1 MAYAQQSYAQQS
13 DVKPEFEERVVH
25 INRCAKVV
33 KGGRR
38 FSFSALVVVGNRNG
52 KVGYGL
58 GKAKEVSECIRKAGE
73 YAKKNMQ
80 QVNLRENT
88 LHHMVEIKQNATKVL
103 MRPARPGTGVIS
115 GASARAVL
123 ELAGVHDV
131 LTKTFG
137 SSDPISVVRATL
149 EGLMSQRSRADF
161 QKLRSKE

>member
-1 MAYAQQSYAQQS
+1 MSNYAQQS

-38 FSFSALVVVGNRNG
+38 FSFSALVVVGNGDG

-58 GKAKEVSECIRKAGE
+58 GKAKEVAECIRKAGE
-73 YAKKNMQ
+73 SARKNLKTI
-80 QVNLRENT
+80 NLNEKT
-88 LHHMVEIKQNATKVL
+88 IHHTVEIKCNATKVML
-103 MRPARPGTGVIS
+103 RPARPGTGVIS
-115 GASARAVL
+115 GASSRAVL

-137 SSDPISVVRATL
+137 SSDAISVVRATI
-149 EGLMSQRSRADF
+149 EGLLAQRSKADF
-161 QKLRSKE
+161 AKLRSKE